1 MIYLLDRNLCIYCK
15 EEEKSKGDLCS
26 TCQRKLKKIHGRK
39 FLGDYE
45 CFFPYL
51 YLGDIKNILYQYK
64 FRRKIYYK
72 HFLANSLL
80 KGLEKIKP
88 DLLVPIPLT
97 KRKLNFRGFQQ
108 VEEICKIL
116 TKKTEVPTILA
127 LEKTKH
133 TKDQH
138 LITLKERENNLKDVF
153 SLVNNIKD
161 KEVLLVDDITTTG
174 ITFLEAAN
182 ELEKGNPKSIKFL
195 AIAGT
200 NPKDCEL

>member
-1 MIYLLDRNLCIYCK
+1 MIYLLDHNLCIYCK
-15 EEEKSKGDLCS
+15 EEEKSQEDLCL
-26 TCQRKLKKIHGRK
+26 TCQRKLKKINGRK
-39 FLGDYE
+39 LLGDYE

-72 HFLANSLL
+72 YFLANSLL
-80 KGLEKIKP
+80 EELERIKP
-88 DLLVPIPLT
+88 DLLVPIPLA

-116 TKKTEVPTILA
+116 SKKTEIPTKLV

-138 LITLKERENNLKDVF
+138 LITLKEREDNLKGVF
-153 SLVNNIKD
+153 SLVEDIED
-161 KEVLLVDDITTTG
+161 KKILLVDDITTTG
-174 ITFLEAAN
+174 ITFLEAAK
-182 ELEKGNPKSIKFL
+182 ELEKGNPYSINFL

-200 NPKDCEL
+200 NPDDY